1 MTIPETKFVHIP
13 LQEVVA
19 TVETIFRQ
27 RGCSEAE
34 ANRIAT
40 RLTDANL
47 RGHDSHGVIRV
58 PRYIFLMQKEYFKP
72 NQTIEIV
79 SENDVMAIVD
89 GGFGFGQTIGEQ
101 AVDLGIEKAGKCGV
115 SVIALRNSGH
125 LGRIG
130 DWADRAIQANLIS
143 IHVAN
148 IKGSQLVTPFGG
160 RERRFSTSPYCVG
173 IPVPHDFPIILDF
186 ATSSVAE
193 GKALTA
199 YKTGIDLPV
208 GTFVDEAGDPSGS
221 PESLYGS
228 PKIDELPN
236 ANSGAGAL
244 RSFGEHKGS
253 GLNFMIEILAGA
265 LTGSGLPT
273 APIDPD
279 NRRVW
284 NGLLSIYL
292 SVANFRS
299 EDSFAE
305 EVRAFI
311 NFVKSSHPASGH
323 ESVLIPG
330 EKENK
335 LMSERSNKGIPIS
348 EVVWQEICDLLN

>member
-1 MTIPETKFVHIP
+1 
-13 LQEVVA
+13 
-19 TVETIFRQ
+19 
-27 RGCSEAE
+27 
-34 ANRIAT
+34 
-40 RLTDANL
+40 
-47 RGHDSHGVIRV
+47 
-58 PRYIFLMQKEYFKP
+58 
-72 NQTIEIV
+72 
-79 SENDVMAIVD
+79 
-89 GGFGFGQTIGEQ
+89 
-101 AVDLGIEKAGKCGV
+101 
-115 SVIALRNSGH
+115 
-125 LGRIG
+125 
-130 DWADRAIQANLIS
+130 
-143 IHVAN
+143 
-148 IKGSQLVTPFGG
+148 
-160 RERRFSTSPYCVG
+160 
-173 IPVPHDFPIILDF
+173 
-186 ATSSVAE
+186 
-193 GKALTA
+193 
-199 YKTGIDLPV
+199 
-208 GTFVDEAGDPSGS
+208 DEAGDPSGS

-273 APIDPD
+273 APVDPD

-311 NFVKSSHPASGH
+311 NFVQSSHPASGH

-335 LMSERSNKGIPIS
+335 LMSERSNKGLPIS